1 MNDSSRLATNPGLL
15 NRWKAAARRLKREV
29 YALWLAA
36 KDPRTPWYARLV
48 VALVVAYALSPL
60 DLIPDFIPVL
70 GLVDDLVLVPL
81 GIALAVKLIPGNVL
95 DEARAAADTLIS
107 TRPRSRVGMG
117 IVAGLWLAGAVVIGL
132 ILHRVLAG

>member
-1 MNDSSRLATNPGLL
+1 MNDSSRLATGTGLL
-15 NRWKAAARRLKREV
+15 SRWKAAARRLKREV

>member
-1 MNDSSRLATNPGLL
+1 MNDSSRLATSPGLL
-15 NRWKAAARRLKREV
+15 SRWKAAARRLKREV